1 MIIVKVVH
9 LEKQEKPFM
18 DDFVLFVIKGL
29 FHLNIVENF
38 G

>member
-1 MIIVKVVH
+1 
-9 LEKQEKPFM
+9 M

-38 G
+38 GWDNLC